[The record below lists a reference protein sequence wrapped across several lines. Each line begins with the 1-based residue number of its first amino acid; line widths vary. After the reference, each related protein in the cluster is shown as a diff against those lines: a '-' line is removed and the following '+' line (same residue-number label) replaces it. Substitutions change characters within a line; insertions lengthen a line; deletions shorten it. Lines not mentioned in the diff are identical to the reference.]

1 MRVISIR
8 KCQDLPF
15 VGLASG
21 QIIALLR
28 NSIGLDCNR
37 GNDYRNAHALFVL
50 TFGRRRHCALFPII
64 DLALVVPSAIGPSV
78 GTLLGRG
85 DEQTCCAAMR
95 SVAVVIRV
103 AQVTLSPMDRALDM

>member
-37 GNDYRNAHALFVL
+37 GNDYRYAHALFVL
-50 TFGRRRHCALFPII
+50 TFGFGRREHCAVFPII
-64 DLALVVPSAIGPSV
+64 DLALVVRSVVGPSV
-78 GTLLGRG
+78 GRYII
-85 DEQTCCAAMR
+85 R
-95 SVAVVIRV
+95 SG
-103 AQVTLSPMDRALDM
+103 